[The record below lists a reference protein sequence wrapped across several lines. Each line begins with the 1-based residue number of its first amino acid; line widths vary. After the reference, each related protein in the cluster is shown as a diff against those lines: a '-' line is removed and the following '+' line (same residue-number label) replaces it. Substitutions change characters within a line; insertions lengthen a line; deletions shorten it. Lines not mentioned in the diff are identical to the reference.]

1 MEHQGA
7 SSTRTYYRTFEVSC
21 IYSGNTRKY
30 SVTFE
35 PNGKTIEQYRSKFM
49 REECDCPSCSQKRK
63 DRDQRTKER
72 QSIQGVKLARRIKW
86 ERRQR

>member
-7 SSTRTYYRTFEVSC
+7 SSTGTYYRTFEVSC

-49 REECDCPSCSQKRK
+49 REECDCLNCSQKRK
-63 DRDQRTKER
+63 DREKIIKALKRDRAYKEL
-72 QSIQGVKLARRIKW
+72 SLLG
-86 ERRQR
+86 E

>member
-7 SSTRTYYRTFEVSC
+7 SSTGTYYRTFEVSC

-63 DRDQRTKER
+63 DREKMINKEL
-72 QSIQGVKLARRIKW
+72 SLLG
-86 ERRQR
+86 E